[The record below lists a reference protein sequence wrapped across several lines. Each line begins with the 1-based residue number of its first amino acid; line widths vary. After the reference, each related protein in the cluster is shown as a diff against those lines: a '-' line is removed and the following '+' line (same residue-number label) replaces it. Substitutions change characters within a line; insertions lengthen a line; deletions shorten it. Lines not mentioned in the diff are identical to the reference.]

1 MMIKKLLITA
11 LMLLLAGTAAAQ
23 DTEPTL
29 VENFSNCHQFG
40 IRLGG
45 WANLGGLPPET
56 LYSPISTEIL
66 ETKLSN
72 ANIYFEAFFGYRLN
86 QQLML
91 ELSMGISNRGSVTL
105 TNGYSTNVGNVI
117 IYPILLQMKLY
128 PLSTTA
134 SRLQPYVFGGG
145 GLYYGRRSTQISS
158 SGFVSD
164 LDYESKT
171 VFHYTFGGG
180 IDLPLANSFAFD
192 FNVKYMPVTF
202 TKQFVALEDYKG
214 LSITIG
220 FKYLQS
226 FKKKDKRERPG
237 KYR

>member
-1 MMIKKLLITA
+1 LISSVS
-11 LMLLLAGTAAAQ
+11 AQ
-23 DTEPTL
+23 DSQPGL
-29 VENFSNCHQFG
+29 VERFSHSHQIG

-56 LYSPISTEIL
+56 LYSSITTAVL
-66 ETKLSN
+66 ETKISN
-72 ANIYFEAFFGYRLN
+72 ANIYFEGFFGYRLN

-105 TNGYSTNVGNVI
+105 TNYGSTNVGSVI

-134 SRLQPYVFGGG
+134 SRLQPYFFGGG

-158 SGFVSD
+158 SGYVGD
-164 LDYESKT
+164 LDYESET

-180 IDLPLANSFAFD
+180 IDLPLGKSIAAD
-192 FNVKYMPVTF
+192 LNVKYMPVTF

-220 FKYLQS
+220 IKYLYA
-226 FKKKDKRERPG
+226 FKGDQKDGEGINR
-237 KYR
+237 